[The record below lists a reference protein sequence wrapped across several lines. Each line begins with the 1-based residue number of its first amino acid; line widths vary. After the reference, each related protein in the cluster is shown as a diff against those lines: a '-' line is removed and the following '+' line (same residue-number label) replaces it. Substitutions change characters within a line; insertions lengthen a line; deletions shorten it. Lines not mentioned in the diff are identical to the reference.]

1 MDSSTSGFWTY
12 DIVVY
17 VIWVYGILF
26 SDINECLL
34 NPCDANADCTN
45 TIGSFT
51 CKCNAGFEG
60 DGLTC
65 KGMLSVTFLS
75 VKFC

>member
-1 MDSSTSGFWTY
+1 MFGHMILFM
-12 DIVVY
+12 
-17 VIWVYGILF
+17 YGILF

-51 CKCNAGFEG
+51 CKCNAGFNG
-60 DGLTC
+60 DGITC
-65 KGMLSVTFLS
+65 TGILYLYKFLNIIICLNMI
-75 VKFC
+75 K